1 MKIDEGGSPDRSLAI
16 SPMQITDQSN
26 PQLVKVIAEAIAN
39 SPQQQITFAAYME
52 RVLYDPQ
59 FGYYA
64 TNQVNIGPAGD
75 FYTAPH
81 LGSDFAEL
89 LAEQFVEMWQVM
101 GQPTAFTLVEMGAGQ
116 GLVAADILAY
126 LESTQPEFF
135 AALNY
140 QIIEQA
146 QALIAEQQQ
155 RLSTWAG
162 SAKVRWLNLAE
173 IASDSIT
180 GCFFSNELVD
190 AFPVHRFTLQQGE
203 LQEIYLQQ
211 AADSEPESPFQE
223 VLAAPST
230 DQLGAYFQLNEIE
243 ITDSSYPDGYSSE
256 VNLAA
261 LTWLEN
267 VAKRLQRGYLLTID
281 YGYPASQYYS
291 RARAEGTLQCFYQH
305 RSHNNP
311 YLNIGQQ
318 DITAHVNFTA
328 LEKQGQQ
335 SGLET
340 IGFTQQGLFLMGLG
354 LGDRLVA
361 NNTGAFTSDLSQVI
375 QRREALHQLINPLK
389 LGGFGVLVQSKGL
402 TPAEQAHPL
411 RGLQT
416 F

>member
-1 MKIDEGGSPDRSLAI
+1 
-16 SPMQITDQSN
+16 MQTADQSN
-26 PQLVKVIAEAIAN
+26 PQLVKRIAEAIAS
-39 SPQQQITFAAYME
+39 SPQQRITFAEYME

-64 TNQVNIGPAGD
+64 TNQVKIGPAGD

-81 LGSDFAEL
+81 LGPDFAEL
-89 LAEQFVEMWQVM
+89 LAEQFVQMWQM
-101 GQPTAFTLVEMGAGQ
+101 IGKPITFTLVEMGAGQ

-126 LESTQPEFF
+126 VESTQPEFF
-135 AALNY
+135 AALDY
-140 QIIEQA
+140 LIVEKA

-155 RLSTWAG
+155 RLGTWVN
-162 SAKVRWLNLAE
+162 SNKVRWLSLAA
-173 IASDSIT
+173 IAPNSIT

-190 AFPVHRFTLQQGE
+190 AFPIHRFTLQQAE
-203 LQEIYLQQ
+203 LQEIYVRQ
-211 AADSEPESPFQE
+211 ADSETGFLFEE
-223 VLAAPST
+223 TLAAPST
-230 DQLGAYFQLNEIE
+230 AQLSAYFRLNQIE

-261 LTWLEN
+261 LAWLED
-267 VAKRLQRGYLLTID
+267 VTKRLQRGYVLTID

-291 RARAEGTLQCFYQH
+291 PARQQGTLQCFYQH
-305 RSHNNP
+305 RSHDNP
-311 YLNIGQQ
+311 YLNIGQK
-318 DITAHVNFTA
+318 DITAHVDFTA
-328 LEKQGQQ
+328 LQEQGQQ
-335 SGLET
+335 CGLET

-361 NNTGAFTSDLSQVI
+361 NNTGAITSDLSQVL

-402 TPAEQAHPL
+402 APVEQAHPL

>member
-1 MKIDEGGSPDRSLAI
+1 
-16 SPMQITDQSN
+16 MQTADQSN
-26 PQLVKVIAEAIAN
+26 PQLVKRIAEAIAS
-39 SPQQQITFAAYME
+39 SPQQRITFADYME

-64 TNQVNIGPAGD
+64 TNQVKIGPTGD

-81 LGSDFAEL
+81 LGPDFAEL
-89 LAEQFVEMWQVM
+89 LAEQFVEMWQ
-101 GQPTAFTLVEMGAGQ
+101 GIGKSTTFTLVEMGAGQ

-126 LESTQPEFF
+126 LESAQPQFF
-135 AALNY
+135 AALDY
-140 QIIEQA
+140 LIVEKA
-146 QALIAEQQQ
+146 PALIAEQQQ
-155 RLSTWAG
+155 RLATWVG
-162 SAKVRWLNLAE
+162 KVRWLNLTA
-173 IASDSIT
+173 IAPNSIT

-190 AFPVHRFTLQQGE
+190 AFPVHRFQLQQAE
-203 LQEIYLQQ
+203 LQEIYVQQ
-211 AADSEPESPFQE
+211 ADAETGSPFQE
-223 VLAAPST
+223 ILAAPST
-230 DQLGAYFQLNEIE
+230 EQLSEYFGLNQIE
-243 ITDSSYPDGYSSE
+243 IADSSYPDGYSSE

-261 LTWLEN
+261 LTWLEV
-267 VAKRLQRGYLLTID
+267 VARCLQRGYVLTID

-291 RARAEGTLQCFYQH
+291 PARQQGTLQCFYQH
-305 RSHNNP
+305 RSHDNP

-328 LEKQGQQ
+328 LQKQGQQ

-361 NNTGAFTSDLSQVI
+361 NNIGVSTSDLSQVL

-389 LGGFGVLVQSKGL
+389 LGGFGVLVQSKRL
-402 TPAEQAHPL
+402 APAEQAHPL
-411 RGLQT
+411 RGLQI